1 MIASQEKTA
10 WLILLF
16 AALLEPVWLIALKRS
31 QEFTVFWPSVIGLGV
46 VALSLG
52 LLTLALRDLPMG
64 TAYAVWVGVGCVTVA
79 LSGITWM
86 GESGDPLRLACMGLI
101 LVGVAG
107 LKATT

>member
-1 MIASQEKTA
+1 MIASQKKTA

-31 QEFTVFWPSVIGLGV
+31 QEFTVFWPGVIGLGV

-86 GESGDPLRLACMGLI
+86 GESGDPFRLACMGLI

>member
-31 QEFTVFWPSVIGLGV
+31 QEFTVFWPSVFGLGV

-64 TAYAVWVGVGCVTVA
+64 TAYAVWVGVGCVAVA

-86 GESGDPLRLACMGLI
+86 GESGDPFRLACMGLI

-107 LKATT
+107 LKATM